1 MAEEVNDLQPHSILL
16 EVSKDEGDLA
26 KEQQSSSGYVPDT
39 VACTDSCS
47 SAVEPFAGD
56 SNDTAVCHSGEQD
69 DEYVHSEYLLQG
81 SHGSRDL
88 NSHVVELEPEFLQS
102 MHLKQS
108 MNNCIQ

>member
-1 MAEEVNDLQPHSILL
+1 MAEEVTDLQPHSVLL
-16 EVSKDEGDLA
+16 EASKDEGHLA
-26 KEQQSSSGYVPDT
+26 KEEQSSSGYVADT
-39 VACTDSCS
+39 VACAASQS
-47 SAVEPFAGD
+47 SAVEPFTGD
-56 SNDTAVCHSGEQD
+56 INDTAVCHSGEQD